1 MRKLVY
7 YIAVSLDG
15 CIADPDGSD
24 PTSGPGAFWPIGED
38 YVRHIAA
45 EYPETLPGP
54 ARDAF
59 GISGEG
65 THFDTVLEG
74 RRAYQ
79 NGVDA
84 GIDNAYPHLRHLVF
98 SRTLTEPAPDPAIE
112 IISTDPVAKV
122 RELKQEDGKDI
133 WLCGGGA
140 LAGALYSEI
149 DQLIVKLAP
158 MTVGS
163 GTPLFGQKTPFD
175 PAFFTLTDSKILGSG
190 TIFLTYAKK
199 RDAKP

>member
-15 CIADPDGSD
+15 CIAGPDGSD
-24 PTSGPGAFWPIGED
+24 PTSGPDAFWPISED
-38 YVRHIAA
+38 YVQHLAA

-65 THFDTVLEG
+65 AHFDTVLEG
-74 RRAYQ
+74 RRTYQ

-98 SRTLTEPAPDPAIE
+98 SRTLTEAPDPSIE
-112 IISTDPVAKV
+112 IVSTDPVAKV
-122 RELKQEDGKDI
+122 RELKQEEGKGI
-133 WLCGGGA
+133 WLCGGGE
-140 LAGALYSEI
+140 LARALYSEI

-158 MTVGS
+158 MTVGA
-163 GTPLFGQKTPFD
+163 GTPLFGQKASFD
-175 PAFFTLTDSKILGSG
+175 PAFFTLTDSRILGSG

-199 RDAKP
+199 